1 DFILVTHAHIDHTG
15 LLPRLVANGF
25 KGPVYATAPTRDLME
40 ILLLDSAHIQEME
53 AEWKSRKRQRHG
65 DRMVEALYHQ
75 ADAQAAIPLIKTVN
89 YGESFEPAP
98 GLRVTY
104 KDAGH
109 ILGAAFIELTYSNGS
124 ESTKMVFSGDIGRPE
139 QLIVNDPDPANTPD
153 YLFMESTY
161 GDRNH
166 KDEQNSLDEL
176 AEAVG
181 YSYRHGEKVV
191 IPAFAVERSQQIIY
205 SLFLLSK
212 QGRLPKDMPVYLD
225 SPLAIRATEIFKR
238 HPEFYDARMTEFIKN
253 GEHPLSMRN
262 LKFTLSTDESRA
274 INETP
279 GPAVIISASGMA
291 NAGRVKHHLR
301 HNLWRKGASVV
312 FVGYQAE
319 GTPGRKIVNGAKK
332 ITIFNE
338 EIAVAARVF
347 TIGGFSAHAGQREL
361 LDWLTAFHDQD
372 MKVILVHGEPRSQKV
387 LARLIRE
394 RLSLEVHAPDYLEE
408 LTLEPGRRMV
418 PVLDEERATPRV
430 DWNFLMKDSEHLF
443 AELKT
448 RLGDVGAKPWL
459 DQTEVRDRLL
469 EVNRRM
475 LELISEM

>member
-1 DFILVTHAHIDHTG
+1 MKVTFLGAAKTVTGSCFVLESQGRRFAVDCGMHQGNEEIEKRNLDMSNYRPEELDFILVTHAHIDHTG

-65 DRMVEALYHQ
+65 DRLVEALYHQ
-75 ADAQAAIPLIKTVN
+75 ADAQAAIPLIRTVN

-109 ILGAAFIELTYSNGS
+109 ILGAAFIELTYANGAQ
-124 ESTKMVFSGDIGRPE
+124 STKMVFSGDIGRPE
-139 QLIVNDPDPANTPD
+139 QLIVNDPDPAETPD

-205 SLFLLSK
+205 SLFLLFR

-238 HPEFYDARMTEFIKN
+238 YPEFYDERMKEFIKN
-253 GEHPLSMRN
+253 GEHPLRMKN

-279 GPAVIISASGMA
+279 GPAVVISASGMA
-291 NAGRVKHHLR
+291 NAGRVK
-301 HNLWRKGASVV
+301 
-312 FVGYQAE
+312 
-319 GTPGRKIVNGAKK
+319 
-332 ITIFNE
+332 
-338 EIAVAARVF
+338 
-347 TIGGFSAHAGQREL
+347 
-361 LDWLTAFHDQD
+361 
-372 MKVILVHGEPRSQKV
+372 
-387 LARLIRE
+387 
-394 RLSLEVHAPDYLEE
+394 
-408 LTLEPGRRMV
+408 
-418 PVLDEERATPRV
+418 
-430 DWNFLMKDSEHLF
+430 
-443 AELKT
+443 
-448 RLGDVGAKPWL
+448 
-459 DQTEVRDRLL
+459 
-469 EVNRRM
+469 
-475 LELISEM
+475 